1 MRFSDRSFLFQ
12 GGTEKKG
19 SVPKDWTYAHRM
31 SIKLNSCATDKKNII
46 TVQNH
51 IPLSFFGSY
60 AWKHSTVNITV
71 NPKRIIVLIS
81 SAILILI
88 KI

>member
-12 GGTEKKG
+12 GGTENRLTLNG
-19 SVPKDWTYAHRM
+19 LAYAHSM